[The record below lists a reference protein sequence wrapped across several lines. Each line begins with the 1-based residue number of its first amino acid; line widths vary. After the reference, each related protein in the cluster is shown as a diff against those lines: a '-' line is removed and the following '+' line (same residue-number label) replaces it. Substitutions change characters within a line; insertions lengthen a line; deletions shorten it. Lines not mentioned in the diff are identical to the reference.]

1 MKTEFTEEKK
11 QNINKK
17 WQQFKNTDNRFFM
30 NNSSSDSDEKLKKN
44 SKLIKNED
52 LEVFELNKNI
62 KIKSNSIDK
71 KNTDKAGQKSNNL
84 FDTKE

>member
-30 NNSSSDSDEKLKKN
+30 NKSSSDSDEK
-44 SKLIKNED
+44 
-52 LEVFELNKNI
+52 
-62 KIKSNSIDK
+62 
-71 KNTDKAGQKSNNL
+71 
-84 FDTKE
+84 

>member
-1 MKTEFTEEKK
+1 
-11 QNINKK
+11 
-17 WQQFKNTDNRFFM
+17 M
-30 NNSSSDSDEKLKKN
+30 NNSSSDSDEELKKN
-44 SKLIKNED
+44 SKLIKN
-52 LEVFELNKNI
+52 EVFELNKNI

>member
-1 MKTEFTEEKK
+1 
-11 QNINKK
+11 
-17 WQQFKNTDNRFFM
+17 M
-30 NNSSSDSDEKLKKN
+30 NNSSSDSDEELKKN

>member
-1 MKTEFTEEKK
+1 MKTEFEQEKK

-30 NNSSSDSDEKLKKN
+30 NNSSSDSDEELKKN